1 MTATVGF
8 IDTRTN
14 YSIFDLPAIFERWKR
29 LKNPPGLLPYT
40 VTSESEHA
48 SGGDRKSS
56 PLAAV
61 T

>member
-8 IDTRTN
+8 IYMYTRTI

-29 LKNPPGLLPYT
+29 LKNPTGLLPYT

-48 SGGDRKSS
+48 SGGDR
-56 PLAAV
+56 
-61 T
+61 

>member
-29 LKNPPGLLPYT
+29 LKNPTGLLPYT
-40 VTSESEHA
+40 VTSESEHT
-48 SGGDRKSS
+48 SGGDR
-56 PLAAV
+56 
-61 T
+61 

>member
-14 YSIFDLPAIFERWKR
+14 YSIFDIPAIFERWKH
-29 LKNPPGLLPYT
+29 LKNPTSLLPYT

-48 SGGDRKSS
+48 SGGVR
-56 PLAAV
+56 
-61 T
+61 